1 MKSRNTLK
9 RKGALIPRSLLIRW
23 GNLSSIFFQLRVG
36 KTTSALCSSSLRGV
50 ANKITSERIEPLD
63 EREKTFED
71 YGVKEHERKLMQ
83 DLIKKL
89 NVSFTPSFNLV
100 CRRIRNNHN
109 NNHPMT

>member
-1 MKSRNTLK
+1 M
-9 RKGALIPRSLLIRW
+9 
-23 GNLSSIFFQLRVG
+23 LRVG

-89 NVSFTPSFNLV
+89 NENQKQPQQQPSNDLRQDLESQLLEMRKELV
-100 CRRIRNNHN
+100 EEINKCKSEVVELKFKIRRLESKN
-109 NNHPMT
+109 